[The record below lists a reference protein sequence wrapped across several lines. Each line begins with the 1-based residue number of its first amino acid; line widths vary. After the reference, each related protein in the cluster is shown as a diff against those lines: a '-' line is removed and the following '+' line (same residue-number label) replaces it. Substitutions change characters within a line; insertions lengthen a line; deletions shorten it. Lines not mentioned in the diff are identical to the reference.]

1 MSGTQRPS
9 GGVPGD
15 GRELHGQTADGRP
28 PEAGTGN
35 TRWWR
40 RRRDTAVS
48 ELQKRS
54 NPVRTG
60 IVFLVI
66 LVVGV
71 YFGFTKHIPFKHGY
85 RLNAV
90 FSSSVN
96 VRPKSP
102 VRIAGVTVGTVTS
115 THLESSH
122 VALVTMEIEGKGL
135 PIHSD
140 ASLKIRP
147 KIFLEGNWFVE
158 LQPGSPSAPALSSGA
173 TIPVTQTSE
182 PVQLDQVLDALNTDT
197 RTNLQTF
204 LVEYGAA
211 LTAKPTP
218 AENAEQS
225 PEVSGLNMAQAL
237 NKAYRLGPEALRKGT
252 IVNQAFG
259 GTETHDLSQLFAS
272 IEKVS
277 AELDVHEQALG
288 ELVGHFNTFLH
299 NFAAQGSSVR
309 TAVAEL
315 PSALRGI
322 EHGFAELEGAAPS
335 IRTFALDLI
344 PGVEQ
349 IPATDAAAF
358 PWIEQ
363 VRAALKPSELG
374 GVAAALHTAAPEI
387 ASVTAGQVAF
397 QPQLTN
403 FSKCLSKVLYPAGS
417 TKLQDGANT
426 SGGTAEHEFWYA
438 LTGVAGFSQNFNGNG
453 AAGRFITG
461 GAGSTILSPP
471 ATDVKPGAPTDGKTL
486 IAQTRLAPEGT
497 SPSFN
502 GNEPPYKPLVPCY
515 TQKLPEF
522 NGPLAHGPA
531 DGGGR

>member
-1 MSGTQRPS
+1 MS
-9 GGVPGD
+9 
-15 GRELHGQTADGRP
+15 
-28 PEAGTGN
+28 N
-35 TRWWR
+35 MRWWHR
-40 RRRDTAVS
+40 RRETAVS

-60 IVFLVI
+60 IIFLIV

-115 THLESSH
+115 TRLESSH

-140 ASLKIRP
+140 ATLKIRP

-158 LQPGSPSAPALSSGA
+158 LQPGNPSAPELSSGA

-182 PVQLDQVLDALNTDT
+182 PVQLDQLLDALNTDT
-197 RTNLQTF
+197 RANLQTV
-204 LVEYGAA
+204 LVELGAGW
-211 LTAKPTP
+211 TAKPTP
-218 AENAEQS
+218 AEDAEQA
-225 PEVSGLNMAQAL
+225 PEVRGLNSAQAL
-237 NKAYRLGPEALRKGT
+237 NKAFRRGPEALRDGT
-252 IVNQAFG
+252 IIQQALG
-259 GTETHDLSQLFAS
+259 GTETNDLYKLFAS
-272 IEKVS
+272 IERVS

-299 NFAAQGSSVR
+299 IFAAQGSSVR
-309 TAVAEL
+309 EAVAEL
-315 PSALRGI
+315 PGALTGL
-322 EHGFAELEGAAPS
+322 EHGFAELRGAAPS

-344 PGVEQ
+344 PGIEQ
-349 IPATDAAAF
+349 VPATDAAAF

-363 VRAALKPSELG
+363 VRATLKPNELG
-374 GVAAALHTAAPEI
+374 GVASALRTAAPEI

-426 SGGTAEHEFWYA
+426 SGANAEHEFWYA
-438 LTGVAGFSQNFNGNG
+438 MAGVAGLSQNFDGNG
-453 AAGRFITG
+453 AAPRFIAG
-461 GAGSTILSPP
+461 GAGTTLLSPP
-471 ATDVKPGAPTDGKTL
+471 ATVVKPGAPTNGSTL

-497 SPSFN
+497 SPSFT

-522 NGPLAHGPA
+522 NGPLSHGAA
-531 DGGGR
+531 DGGG

>member
-1 MSGTQRPS
+1 MS
-9 GGVPGD
+9 D
-15 GRELHGQTADGRP
+15 
-28 PEAGTGN
+28 
-35 TRWWR
+35 TRWWHR
-40 RRRDTAVS
+40 RRETAVS

-60 IVFLVI
+60 IIFLIV

-115 THLESSH
+115 TRLESSH

-140 ASLKIRP
+140 ATLKVRP

-158 LQPGSPSAPALSSGA
+158 LQPGTPSAPALSSGA

-182 PVQLDQVLDALNTDT
+182 PVQLDQLLDALNTNT
-197 RTNLQTF
+197 RANLQTV
-204 LVEYGAA
+204 LVELGAGW
-211 LTAKPTP
+211 TAKPTP
-218 AENAEQS
+218 AEDAEQA
-225 PEVSGLNMAQAL
+225 PEVRGLNSAQAL
-237 NKAYRLGPEALRKGT
+237 NKAYRRGPEALRDGT
-252 IVNQAFG
+252 IIQQALG
-259 GTETHDLSQLFAS
+259 GTETNDLYKLFAS
-272 IEKVS
+272 IERVS

-299 NFAAQGSSVR
+299 IFAAQGSSVR
-309 TAVAEL
+309 EAVAEL
-315 PSALRGI
+315 PGALSGL
-322 EHGFAELEGAAPS
+322 EHGFTELRGAAPS

-344 PGVEQ
+344 PGIEQ
-349 IPATDAAAF
+349 VPATDAAAF

-363 VRAALKPSELG
+363 VRATLKPNELG
-374 GVAAALHTAAPEI
+374 GVASALRTAAPEI

-426 SGGTAEHEFWYA
+426 SGGNAEHEFWYA
-438 LTGVAGFSQNFNGNG
+438 MAGVAGLSQNFDGNG
-453 AAGRFITG
+453 AAPRFIAG
-461 GAGSTILSPP
+461 GAGTTLLSPP
-471 ATDVKPGAPTDGKTL
+471 ATIVKPGAPTNGSTL

-497 SPSFN
+497 SPSFT

-522 NGPLAHGPA
+522 NGPLSHGAA
-531 DGGGR
+531 DGGG

>member
-1 MSGTQRPS
+1 MSG
-9 GGVPGD
+9 
-15 GRELHGQTADGRP
+15 
-28 PEAGTGN
+28 

-40 RRRDTAVS
+40 RRQETAVS

-60 IVFLVI
+60 IIFLVVLI
-66 LVVGV
+66 VGV

-85 RLNAV
+85 RINAV

-140 ASLKIRP
+140 ATLKIRP

-158 LQPGSPSAPALSSGA
+158 LQPGSPSAPDLSSGA

-182 PVQLDQVLDALNTDT
+182 PVQLDQLLDALNTDT
-197 RTNLQTF
+197 RANLQTF

-237 NKAYRLGPEALRKGT
+237 NKAYRLGPEALREGT
-252 IVNQAFG
+252 IVNQAFA

-299 NFAAQGSSVR
+299 IFAAQGPSLR
-309 TAVAEL
+309 AAVAEL
-315 PSALRGI
+315 PGALRGT
-322 EHGFAELEGAAPS
+322 ERGFAELQSAAPS

-349 IPATDAAAF
+349 IPATDAAFF

-363 VRAALKPSELG
+363 IRATLKPNELG
-374 GVAAALHTAAPEI
+374 GVAAALRTAAPEI

-403 FSKCLSKVLYPAGS
+403 FSKCLSQVLYPAGS

-426 SGGTAEHEFWYA
+426 SGSTAEREFWYA
-438 LTGVAGFSQNFNGNG
+438 MAGVAGFSQNFDGNG
-453 AAGRFITG
+453 AAPRFITG
-461 GAGSTILSPP
+461 GTGSTLLSPP
-471 ATDVKPGAPTDGKTL
+471 ATLAKPGSPTDGKTL
-486 IAQTRLAPEGT
+486 IAQTRQIPEGT
-497 SPSFN
+497 SPRFT
-502 GNEPPYKPLVPCY
+502 GNEPSYKPLVPCY

-522 NGPLAHGPA
+522 NGPLSHGPA
-531 DGGGR
+531 DGGG

>member
-1 MSGTQRPS
+1 MSG
-9 GGVPGD
+9 
-15 GRELHGQTADGRP
+15 
-28 PEAGTGN
+28 

-48 ELQKRS
+48 ELEKRS

-60 IVFLVI
+60 IIFLVVLI
-66 LVVGV
+66 VAV

-90 FSSSVN
+90 FNSSVN
-96 VRPKSP
+96 IRPKSP

-115 THLESSH
+115 THLESGH

-140 ASLKIRP
+140 AKLKIRA

-158 LQPGSPSAPALSSGA
+158 LEPGTPSAPNLSSGA
-173 TIPVTQTSE
+173 TIPVTQTSD
-182 PVQLDQVLDALNTDT
+182 PVQLDQVLDALNTNT
-197 RTNLQTF
+197 RANLQTV
-204 LVEYGAA
+204 LIELGAGW
-211 LTAKPTP
+211 TAKPTP
-218 AENAEQS
+218 AEDAEQDS
-225 PEVSGLNMAQAL
+225 EVRGLNSAQAL
-237 NKAYRLGPEALRKGT
+237 NKAFARGPQALREGT
-252 IVNQAFG
+252 IVNQAVG
-259 GTETHDLSQLFAS
+259 GTETNDLSKLFGS
-272 IEKVS
+272 IERIS

-299 NFAAQGSSVR
+299 ILAAQGSSLR

-315 PSALRGI
+315 PGALRGV
-322 EHGFAELEGAAPS
+322 EHGFAELRSAAPS

-363 VRAALKPSELG
+363 LRATLKPNELG
-374 GVAAALHTAAPEI
+374 GVAAALRTAAPEI
-387 ASVTAGQVAF
+387 ASLTAGQVAF
-397 QPQLTN
+397 QPQFTN
-403 FSKCLSKVLYPAGS
+403 FNKCLSKVLYPAGS

-426 SGGTAEHEFWYA
+426 SGSTAEREFWYA
-438 LTGVAGFSQNFNGNG
+438 MTGVAGLSQNFDGNG
-453 AAGRFITG
+453 ADPRFIAG
-461 GAGSTILSPP
+461 GAGTTLLSPP
-471 ATDVKPGAPTDGKTL
+471 ATVVKPGAPTDGSML
-486 IAQTRLAPEGT
+486 IAQTRLTPEGT
-497 SPSFN
+497 SPSFT

-522 NGPLAHGPA
+522 NGPLSHGPA
-531 DGGGR
+531 DGGGG

>member
-1 MSGTQRPS
+1 MSG
-9 GGVPGD
+9 
-15 GRELHGQTADGRP
+15 
-28 PEAGTGN
+28 

-40 RRRDTAVS
+40 RRQETAVS

-60 IVFLVI
+60 IIFLIVI
-66 LVVGV
+66 VVGV

-96 VRPKSP
+96 MRPKSQ
-102 VRIAGVTVGTVTS
+102 VRIAGVNVGTVTS
-115 THLESSH
+115 THLEGSH
-122 VALVTMEIEGKGL
+122 VALVSMEIEGKGL

-140 ASLKIRP
+140 ATLKIRP

-158 LQPGSPSAPALSSGA
+158 LQPGSPSAPSLSSGA

-197 RTNLQTF
+197 RANLQTF

-218 AENAEQS
+218 AEDAEQD
-225 PEVSGLNMAQAL
+225 PEVHGLNMAQAL
-237 NKAYRLGPEALRKGT
+237 NKAYLRGPEALRKGT
-252 IVNQAFG
+252 IVNQAVG
-259 GTETHDLSQLFAS
+259 GTETHDLSQLFSS

-288 ELVGHFNTFLH
+288 ELIGHFNTFLH
-299 NFAAQGSSVR
+299 IFAAQGPSLR

-315 PSALRGI
+315 PGALHGI
-322 EHGFAELEGAAPS
+322 ERGFVELQGAAPS
-335 IRTFALDLI
+335 IRTFSLDLI

-349 IPATDAAAF
+349 IPATSAAAF

-363 VRAALKPSELG
+363 LRAALKPSELG
-374 GVAAALHTAAPEI
+374 GVAAALRTAAPEI
-387 ASVTAGQVAF
+387 ATLTAGQVAF

-403 FSKCLSKVLYPAGS
+403 FSKCLSKVLYPAGA
-417 TKLQDGANT
+417 TKLQDGANS
-426 SGGTAEHEFWYA
+426 SGASAEHEFWYA
-438 LTGVAGFSQNFNGNG
+438 MAGVAGFSQNFNGNG

-461 GAGSTILSPP
+461 GAGTAVLSPP
-471 ATDVKPGAPTDGKTL
+471 ATVAKPGAPTTGKTL

-497 SPSFN
+497 SPRFT

-515 TQKLPEF
+515 KQKLPEF
-522 NGPLAHGPA
+522 NGPLSHGSA
-531 DGGGR
+531 DGGG

>member
-1 MSGTQRPS
+1 MSG
-9 GGVPGD
+9 
-15 GRELHGQTADGRP
+15 
-28 PEAGTGN
+28 

-40 RRRDTAVS
+40 RRRETPVS
-48 ELQKRS
+48 ELQRRAS
-54 NPVRTG
+54 PVRTG
-60 IVFLVI
+60 LIFLIVLI
-66 LVVGV
+66 VGV
-71 YFGFTKHIPFKHGY
+71 YFGFTKHIPFTHGY

-115 THLESSH
+115 TRLEGSH
-122 VALVTMEIEGKGL
+122 VALVSMEIEGKGL

-140 ASLKIRP
+140 ATLKIRP

-158 LQPGSPSAPALSSGA
+158 LQPGSPSAPTLSSGA

-182 PVQLDQVLDALNTDT
+182 PVQLDQLLDALTTDT
-197 RTNLQTF
+197 RANLQTV
-204 LVEYGAA
+204 LVEFGAA

-218 AENAEQS
+218 AENAEQA
-225 PEVSGLNMAQAL
+225 PEVRGLNGAQGL
-237 NKAYRLGPEALRKGT
+237 NKAYLDGPEALRDGT
-252 IVNQAFG
+252 IVNQAFA
-259 GTETHDLSQLFAS
+259 GTETHDLSKLLAS
-272 IEKVS
+272 IERVS

-288 ELVGHFNTFLH
+288 EFFGHFNIFLH
-299 NFAAQGSSVR
+299 NLAAQGSNLR
-309 TAVAEL
+309 TAVRELPGALRITQHALAEL
-315 PSALRGI
+315 
-322 EHGFAELEGAAPS
+322 HGAAPS

-358 PWIEQ
+358 PFIEQ
-363 VRAALKPSELG
+363 LRATLKPNELG
-374 GVAAALHTAAPEI
+374 GVAASLRTAAPEI
-387 ASVTAGQVAF
+387 ASVTASQVAF

-403 FSKCLSKVLYPAGS
+403 FSKCLSKVLYPAGA

-426 SGGTAEHEFWYA
+426 SGGSAEHEFWYA
-438 LTGVAGFSQNFNGNG
+438 MAGVAGFSQNFNGNG

-461 GAGSTILSPP
+461 GSGSAVLSPP
-471 ATDVKPGAPTDGKTL
+471 ATVIKPNAPKGGSTL

-497 SPSFN
+497 SPAFPSS
-502 GNEPPYKPLVPCY
+502 EPPYKPLVPCY

-522 NGPLAHGPA
+522 NGPLSHGPA
-531 DGGGR
+531 DGGG

>member
-1 MSGTQRPS
+1 M
-9 GGVPGD
+9 
-15 GRELHGQTADGRP
+15 
-28 PEAGTGN
+28 
-35 TRWWR
+35 
-40 RRRDTAVS
+40 
-48 ELQKRS
+48 
-54 NPVRTG
+54 RTG
-60 IVFLVI
+60 IIFLVVLI
-66 LVVGV
+66 VGV

-115 THLESSH
+115 TRLESSH
-122 VALVTMEIEGKGL
+122 AALVTMEIEGKGL

-140 ASLKIRP
+140 ATLKIRP

-158 LQPGSPSAPALSSGA
+158 LQPGSPSAPDLSSGA

-182 PVQLDQVLDALNTDT
+182 PVQLDQLLDALNTDT
-197 RTNLQTF
+197 RANLQTF

-225 PEVSGLNMAQAL
+225 PEVRGLNLAQAL
-237 NKAYRLGPEALRKGT
+237 NKAYRLRAGSAARRHDRQPGVRRHRNPRPLQAVCAASKKSAPNSTCTSRRSANWSATSTPSCTSSPRRGRACARRSPNCRARCAAL
-252 IVNQAFG
+252 
-259 GTETHDLSQLFAS
+259 
-272 IEKVS
+272 
-277 AELDVHEQALG
+277 
-288 ELVGHFNTFLH
+288 
-299 NFAAQGSSVR
+299 
-309 TAVAEL
+309 
-315 PSALRGI
+315 
-322 EHGFAELEGAAPS
+322 EHGFVELRGAAPS

-363 VRAALKPSELG
+363 LRATLKPNELG
-374 GVAAALHTAAPEI
+374 GVAAALRTAAPEI
-387 ASVTAGQVAF
+387 ASRHRRAGRLPAAAHQLQQVPE
-397 QPQLTN
+397 Q
-403 FSKCLSKVLYPAGS
+403 
-417 TKLQDGANT
+417 GALPGRLHQAPGWRQHLRSPPPND
-426 SGGTAEHEFWYA
+426 EFWYA
-438 LTGVAGFSQNFNGNG
+438 MAGVAGLSQNFDGNG
-453 AAGRFITG
+453 AAPRFIAG
-461 GAGSTILSPP
+461 GAGTTLLSPP
-471 ATDVKPGAPTDGKTL
+471 ATVVKPGAPTDGSTL

-497 SPSFN
+497 SPRFT

-522 NGPLAHGPA
+522 NGPLSHGPA
-531 DGGGR
+531 DGGGG

>member
-1 MSGTQRPS
+1 MS
-9 GGVPGD
+9 D
-15 GRELHGQTADGRP
+15 
-28 PEAGTGN
+28 

-40 RRRDTAVS
+40 RRRETAVS

-60 IVFLVI
+60 LIFLVV
-66 LVVGV
+66 LVVAV
-71 YFGFTKHIPFKHGY
+71 YFGFTKHVPFKHGY

-115 THLESSH
+115 TSLESSH
-122 VALVTMEIEGKGL
+122 VARVTMEIEGKGL

-140 ASLKIRP
+140 ATLKIRP

-158 LQPGSPSAPALSSGA
+158 LQPGSPSAPTLSSGA

-197 RTNLQTF
+197 RANLQTF

-237 NKAYRLGPEALRKGT
+237 NKAYRLGPEALRDGT
-252 IVNQAFG
+252 IVNQAFA
-259 GTETHDLSQLFAS
+259 GTETHDLSKLFAS

-288 ELVGHFNTFLH
+288 EMVGHLNTFLH
-299 NFAAQGSSVR
+299 IFAAQGPSVR
-309 TAVAEL
+309 AAVAEL
-315 PSALRGI
+315 PRALRGT
-322 EHGFAELEGAAPS
+322 EQGFAELRGAAPS
-335 IRTFALDLI
+335 IRTFARDLI

-363 VRAALKPSELG
+363 IRAALKPSELG
-374 GVAAALHTAAPEI
+374 GVAAALRTAVPEV
-387 ASVTAGQVAF
+387 ASVTAEQVTF

-426 SGGTAEHEFWYA
+426 SGSTAEREFWYA
-438 LTGVAGFSQNFNGNG
+438 MAGVAGISQNFDGNG
-453 AAGRFITG
+453 AAPRFIAG
-461 GAGSTILSPP
+461 GAGSPLVSPP
-471 ATDVKPGAPTDGKTL
+471 ATVVKPGAPTTGSTL
-486 IAQTRLAPEGT
+486 IAQARLAPEGT
-497 SPSFN
+497 SPRFT

-522 NGPLAHGPA
+522 NGPLSHGPA
-531 DGGGR
+531 DGGG

>member
-1 MSGTQRPS
+1 MSG
-9 GGVPGD
+9 
-15 GRELHGQTADGRP
+15 
-28 PEAGTGN
+28 

-40 RRRDTAVS
+40 RRQETAVS

-60 IVFLVI
+60 IVFLVV

-85 RLNAV
+85 RLHAV

-115 THLESSH
+115 TSLESSH
-122 VALVTMEIEGKGL
+122 AALVTMEIEGKGL

-140 ASLKIRP
+140 ATLKIRP

-158 LQPGSPSAPALSSGA
+158 LQPGSPSAPDLSSGA

-182 PVQLDQVLDALNTDT
+182 PVQLDQLLDALNTDT
-197 RTNLQTF
+197 RANLQTF

-225 PEVSGLNMAQAL
+225 PEVGGLNMAQAL
-237 NKAYRLGPEALRKGT
+237 NKAYRLGPEALRDGT
-252 IVNQAFG
+252 IVNQAFA
-259 GTETHDLSQLFAS
+259 GTETHDLSKLFAS

-288 ELVGHFNTFLH
+288 EFVGHFNTFLH
-299 NFAAQGSSVR
+299 ILAAQGPSLR

-315 PSALRGI
+315 PRALHGTEQAFAALR
-322 EHGFAELEGAAPS
+322 GAAPS

-363 VRAALKPSELG
+363 VRASLKPNELG

-426 SGGTAEHEFWYA
+426 TGSTAEREFWYA
-438 LTGVAGFSQNFNGNG
+438 LAGVAGLSQNFDANG
-453 AAGRFITG
+453 AAPRFIAG
-461 GAGSTILSPP
+461 GAVGNTLLSPP
-471 ATDVKPGAPTDGKTL
+471 ATIAKPGAPTTGSTL
-486 IAQTRLAPEGT
+486 IAQTRLTPEGT
-497 SPSFN
+497 SPRFT

-522 NGPLAHGPA
+522 NGPLSHGPA
-531 DGGGR
+531 DGGG

>member
-1 MSGTQRPS
+1 MIGNTSTTLGTTHEATKRSESLFGETYPASQQKDFPKEEPSQEQGEAVMS
-9 GGVPGD
+9 D
-15 GRELHGQTADGRP
+15 
-28 PEAGTGN
+28 

-40 RRRDTAVS
+40 RRQETAVS

-60 IVFLVI
+60 IIFLVVLI
-66 LVVGV
+66 VAV
-71 YFGFTKHIPFKHGY
+71 YFGFTKHVPFKHGY

-115 THLESSH
+115 TRLESSH
-122 VALVTMEIEGKGL
+122 AALVTMEIEGKGL

-140 ASLKIRP
+140 ATLKIRP

-158 LQPGSPSAPALSSGA
+158 LQPGSPSAPELSSGA

-182 PVQLDQVLDALNTDT
+182 PVQLDQLLDALNTDT
-197 RTNLQTF
+197 RANLQTF

-237 NKAYRLGPEALRKGT
+237 NKAYRLGPEALRDGT
-252 IVNQAFG
+252 IVNQAFA
-259 GTETHDLSQLFAS
+259 GTETHDLSQLFSS

-299 NFAAQGSSVR
+299 IFAAQGPSLR

-315 PSALRGI
+315 PSALHGT
-322 EHGFAELEGAAPS
+322 EHAFAELRERRAVDQDLRARPDPRRGTDPRHGRRRLPLDRTAPGHAEAERARRRRRGAAHRGARDRLRHRRAGRLP
-335 IRTFALDLI
+335 
-344 PGVEQ
+344 
-349 IPATDAAAF
+349 AAAHQLQQV
-358 PWIEQ
+358 PEQ
-363 VRAALKPSELG
+363 GALPRR
-374 GVAAALHTAAPEI
+374 LHQAP
-387 ASVTAGQVAF
+387 GWRQH
-397 QPQLTN
+397 LRGHRR
-403 FSKCLSKVLYPAGS
+403 K
-417 TKLQDGANT
+417 
-426 SGGTAEHEFWYA
+426 
-438 LTGVAGFSQNFNGNG
+438 
-453 AAGRFITG
+453 
-461 GAGSTILSPP
+461 
-471 ATDVKPGAPTDGKTL
+471 
-486 IAQTRLAPEGT
+486 
-497 SPSFN
+497 
-502 GNEPPYKPLVPCY
+502 
-515 TQKLPEF
+515 
-522 NGPLAHGPA
+522 
-531 DGGGR
+531 